1 MFGIKYTKT
10 ADGKTQAD
18 MNVCL
23 QSPQVGV
30 GAAVTFLTF
39 LLVQL

>member
-1 MFGIKYTKT
+1 MFGIKGAKT

-23 QSPQVGV
+23 QSPQVHVVDCG
-30 GAAVTFLTF
+30 
-39 LLVQL
+39 